1 MAASMDFL
9 EVTLE
14 VGSTNNNSNV
24 IVGYFLSTVQQL
36 GVVPRTLHTDMGTE
50 NVWVSTVQR
59 LLRENDNNVLAGDK
73 SIVQGIS
80 GR

>member
-1 MAASMDFL
+1 MAVSMDFL

-36 GVVPRTLHTDMGTE
+36 GVVPRTLRTDKGTE

-59 LLRENDNNVLAGDK
+59 LLRVNDNNDLAGDK
-73 SIVQGIS
+73 SIVQGVS

>member
-1 MAASMDFL
+1 MAVSMDFL

-36 GVVPRTLHTDMGTE
+36 GVVPRTLRTDKGTE

-59 LLRENDNNVLAGDK
+59 LLRVNDNNDLAGDK